1 MMRHAPQHGL
11 RKACERLNTLF
22 GQKWSKKR
30 RRVAA
35 TSMML
40 KTERDDPRADDHQ

>member
-1 MMRHAPQHGL
+1 MMHHAPQHGP
-11 RKACERLNTLF
+11 RKACERVNTLF
-22 GQKWSKKR
+22 GQKWSKNR
-30 RRVAA
+30 QRVTA